1 MIRLGAALALLV
13 ASAAAQ
19 ATGGMQCRTAGPAPI
34 HVSLGFGHVPG
45 AALLQDS
52 LRLTDNG
59 RPVAVHAPQWWF
71 DERELRLVLT
81 DPQAQRREVVIK
93 ARRHGRTYDGT
104 LWRLGKSRWVR
115 CREG

>member
-1 MIRLGAALALLV
+1 MLRLATAAILLAG
-13 ASAAAQ
+13 SAAAQ
-19 ATGGMQCRTAGPAPI
+19 ATGGMQCRTAGRAPI

-45 AALLQDS
+45 AALLQDA

-59 RPVAVHAPQWWF
+59 RRVAVRAPQWWF

-81 DPQAQRREVVIK
+81 DPQAQRREAVIK

-104 LWRLGKSRWVR
+104 LWRLGKSHWVR